1 MTKSEP
7 IDCIIREAIPDDAEA
22 VINLLNETAFQT
34 GFMTQGEEGVG
45 LTVEEEARELDKL
58 YSSDNNCVLLAI
70 VDGRVI
76 GIASIHGSS
85 KPKIRHIG
93 EIGIVIDKDYWGM
106 GLGRLMM
113 EELLDWASEADVLK
127 RLQLQV
133 QYRNKRARS
142 LYESLGFNL
151 ETVIKYGV
159 KDNGEYLDVCQMSKL
174 INLPEQKTAED
185 Q

>member
-1 MTKSEP
+1 MTKTESM
-7 IDCIIREAIPDDAEA
+7 DCVIREAIPSDAEA
-22 VINLLNETAFQT
+22 VVNLLNETATQT
-34 GFMTQGEEGVG
+34 GFMTQGEEGLG
-45 LTVEEEARELDKL
+45 ISVEEEAEELDKL
-58 YSSDNNCVLLAI
+58 YASDNNCVLVAV
-70 VDGRVI
+70 VDEEII

-93 EIGIVIDKDYWGM
+93 EIGIVIHKNYWGM

-113 EELLDWASEADVLK
+113 EELLDWVSEAKVLK

-133 QYRNKRARS
+133 QFRNKRARS
-142 LYESLGFNL
+142 LYESLGFEL

-174 INLPEQKTAED
+174 INLP
-185 Q
+185 

>member
-1 MTKSEP
+1 MTKTEP
-7 IDCIIREAIPDDAEA
+7 IDCIIREAVPADAEA
-22 VINLLNETAFQT
+22 VIHLLNETATQT
-34 GFMTQGEEGVG
+34 GFMTQGEEGLG
-45 LTVEEEARELDKL
+45 ISVEEEAKELDKL
-58 YSSDNNCVLLAI
+58 YSSDNNCVLLAV
-70 VDGRVI
+70 VDEQVI

-113 EELLDWASEADVLK
+113 EELLDWANDADVLK

-133 QYRNKRARS
+133 QFRNKRARA
-142 LYESLGFNL
+142 LYESLGFEL

-159 KDNGEYLDVCQMSKL
+159 KDNDEYLDVCQMSKL
-174 INLPEQKTAED
+174 INLH
-185 Q
+185 